1 MLKHIFLSTNTIK
14 YIISFLCFVQ
24 TCKLKKKNPIILAQ
38 HLQNHLAFK
47 NPVREKIIDGVP
59 RSSLGLM
66 CVSRVLTKLTH
77 ELSELQAIIF

>member
-1 MLKHIFLSTNTIK
+1 MLKRIFLSTNTIK

-24 TCKLKKKNPIILAQ
+24 TCKLKKNPIILAQ
-38 HLQNHLAFK
+38 HLQNHLAFN

>member
-1 MLKHIFLSTNTIK
+1 MST
-14 YIISFLCFVQ
+14 LCRRMP
-24 TCKLKKKNPIILAQ
+24 TEKNILYHVSTAS
-38 HLQNHLAFK
+38 LESSVFN

-66 CVSRVLTKLTH
+66 CVSRVLSKLTH